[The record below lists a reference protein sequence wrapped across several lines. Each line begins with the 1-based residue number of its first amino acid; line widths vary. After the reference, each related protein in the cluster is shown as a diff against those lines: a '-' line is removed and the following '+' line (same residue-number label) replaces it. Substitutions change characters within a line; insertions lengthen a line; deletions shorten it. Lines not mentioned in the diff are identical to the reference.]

1 MEIENGHNSIT
12 KIQEYFDKNKLDER
26 MFNNNSNFDIDL
38 KFGQVYERTLAA
50 ILQNEKIE
58 VKTERDKWKTTG
70 NIAIE
75 LFNHNK
81 SKPSGLSITK
91 ADYWATILVH
101 NFKLYGIHILPVDY
115 LKRRTK
121 EIVKSGKGKIVNG
134 GDFNASEMALIPIKE
149 IFGYAPNN

>member
-1 MEIENGHNSIT
+1 MEVDNGHNSIT
-12 KIQEYFDKNKLDER
+12 KIQEYFDKSKLDKR

-38 KFGQVYERTLAA
+38 KFGQIYEKTLAL

-58 VKTERDKWKTTG
+58 VKTERDKWKETG

-81 SKPSGLSITK
+81 GKPSGLSITK
-91 ADYWATILVH
+91 ASFWATILVH

-115 LKRRTK
+115 LKRRVK
-121 EIVKSGKGKIVNG
+121 EIVKSGKGKVIMG
-134 GDFNASEMALIPIKE
+134 GDFKASEMALIPIKE